1 MSLGRIRPWILLDD
15 VSSFLIG
22 AGPGAVGSSPVGG
35 GKADPRVVGV
45 LPGTGGGSD
54 PCSLNSSSQ
63 RHVDPPPPKTHRL
76 GGERTH
82 FHSFPSLPSFHL
94 ISSSPLI
101 GVILNYHNK

>member
-1 MSLGRIRPWILLDD
+1 MSLGRIQPWILLDD

-63 RHVDPPPPKTHRL
+63 RHVDPPTPQDPQA
-76 GGERTH
+76 GWGEDT
-82 FHSFPSLPSFHL
+82 FSLLSFTPLFSPNII
-94 ISSSPLI
+94 ISVNWGYLE
-101 GVILNYHNK
+101 L